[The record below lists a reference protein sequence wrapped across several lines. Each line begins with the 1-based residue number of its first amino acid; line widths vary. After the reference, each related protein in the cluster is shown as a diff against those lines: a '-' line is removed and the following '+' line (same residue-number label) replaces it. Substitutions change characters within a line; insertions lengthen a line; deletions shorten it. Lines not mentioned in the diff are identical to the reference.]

1 MKKQFRVSSLPKTK
15 EKKKC
20 VSETAVSINKIV
32 FTEFCDICGIFK
44 FFIIFHG
51 FFLILNNHIST

>member
-32 FTEFCDICGIFK
+32 FTEFCDICELL
-44 FFIIFHG
+44 FFIEI
-51 FFLILNNHIST
+51 